1 MPETTT
7 KVTKPKTETKVATPK
22 AKAKPTATKAEAKPT
37 APKAVAKT
45 KVVAPKA
52 AAKTKVAA
60 PKKAVTPAKSGVTLM
75 GIAEDQIDASSE
87 TIVNAL
93 NALDQQ
99 LKDARD
105 AGSDRMKEIVEEFG
119 GQNKMT
125 DLISKLAGYMGEAA
139 GAGMVAGM
147 SPMIVMA
154 GTAKGIYKKITD

>member
-7 KVTKPKTETKVATPK
+7 TATKPKTETKAAATK
-22 AKAKPTATKAEAKPT
+22 AATKTTATKAEAKPAAT
-37 APKAVAKT
+37 KAATKT
-45 KVVAPKA
+45 KVAAPKA
-52 AAKTKVAA
+52 ATKTKVAA
-60 PKKAVTPAKSGVTLM
+60 PKKAAKPAKVDATM
-75 GIAEDQIDASSE
+75 VGIAEDQIDASAE
-87 TIVNAL
+87 TIINAL

-119 GQNKMT
+119 GQNRMT